1 MISKAEKHALEFIN
15 RDEWTKPWMKMIFHI
30 DKNGAYELENP
41 HRDSYYNVSGIYFLR
56 IFLEDKVTKV
66 GKWFILYVG
75 ASWGDKESTTI
86 RPPEDNDSG
95 LIASRLHRFS
105 RCAQGKMVRDDGP
118 HHGGTFIYENS
129 LAKTTWLSENRVR
142 LDNVEILVY
151 PWIDLSALDWQVYE
165 TNVYGDT
172 TMYYRTRYEL
182 TRELEDAF
190 VEILKPLVNDHGETN
205 YSKANGQRILAE
217 FNGSNTIDNFVC
229 NDEQLD
235 VIASSDYS
243 DLPAKVCVNG
253 NWIN

>member
-1 MISKAEKHALEFIN
+1 MISKAAKHALEFIN
-15 RDEWTKPWMKMIFHI
+15 RDEWTKPWMKMVFHI

-66 GKWFILYVG
+66 GKWHILYVG

-86 RPPEDNDSG
+86 RPPEDNNSG

-118 HHGGTFIYENS
+118 HHGGTFLYENR

-165 TNVYGDT
+165 TDVYGET
-172 TMYYRTRYEL
+172 TMYYRTRHEL
-182 TRELEDAF
+182 TRELENAF
-190 VEILKPLVNDHGETN
+190 VEILKPLVNDQGETN

-229 NDEQLD
+229 NDND
-235 VIASSDYS
+235 IIDYDSPDYS